1 MNSPAGVFPIRA
13 PPPTDRLSDR
23 AERNRES
30 EQMAKYKQNRT
41 RGHEPEPCLQAE
53 KLKIRA
59 SKVDEREKEA
69 GRTQVRGRNRGG
81 QVIGLALSS
90 TPLISMGCWG
100 GENKK
105 GAVSRK

>member
-23 AERNRES
+23 AERNRGS

-41 RGHEPEPCLQAE
+41 RGEPEPCLQAP

-69 GRTQVRGRNRGG
+69 GRTQVRGGNRGG
-81 QVIGLALSS
+81 
-90 TPLISMGCWG
+90 
-100 GENKK
+100 
-105 GAVSRK
+105 R